1 VVVDVDFSW
10 KCHGG
15 AGVFVNAVDQWVWEG
30 VAGLWASEV
39 CDGLFMLRGYYERQQ
54 RLKGN
59 DRPLHMLQRLTKL
72 FAWSSLLQPVQR
84 ESRYFADNY
93 SCQLPIRSGSSI

>member
-1 VVVDVDFSW
+1 MVDVDFSW
-10 KCHGG
+10 KGHGG

-30 VAGLWASEV
+30 VVGLWASEV
-39 CDGLFMLRGYYERQQ
+39 CDGFFVLRGYYERQQ

-72 FAWSSLLQPVQR
+72 FAWSSLLDTLISATR
-84 ESRYFADNY
+84 K
-93 SCQLPIRSGSSI
+93 SILC